1 MSSLIRVVLADDHPL
16 VRAGL
21 RTVLAGVEG
30 IQLVGEAVDGHV
42 ARRMVQELRPDVL
55 LLDLSMPGPPA
66 VETIAWLAEHCPQ
79 VKVLAL
85 TAYDDDAYVRGVV
98 AAGVIGYVLKDEAP
112 EAVVRAIR
120 TVMEGDTWFSR
131 RVVDKLVRL
140 SVDKEDVHL
149 AKVSLSERDAAVLKL
164 IAQGW
169 DNGRIAAE
177 LCVAEPTVRNYVSR
191 IYTALG
197 VRSRAEAI
205 VWARE
210 NGYT

>member
-1 MSSLIRVVLADDHPL
+1 MSNVIRAVLADDHPL

-21 RTVLAGVEG
+21 RTVLAGVAG
-30 IQLVGEAVDGHV
+30 IELVGEAVDGQA
-42 ARRMVQELRPDVL
+42 ARRMVQELQPDVL

-66 VETIAWLAEHCPQ
+66 VETVAWLAERCPQ
-79 VKVLAL
+79 VKVLIL
-85 TAYDDDAYVRGVV
+85 TAYDDDAYVRGMV
-98 AAGVIGYVLKDEAP
+98 AAGVAGYVLKDEAP

-120 TVMEGDTWFSR
+120 TVVGGDAWFSR
-131 RVVDKLVRL
+131 RVVDKLGRL
-140 SVDKEDVHL
+140 EVNKDVHL
-149 AKVSLSERDAAVLKL
+149 TKISLSERDAPVLRL

-169 DNGRIAAE
+169 DNARIAVE

-210 NGYT
+210 NGYA

>member
-1 MSSLIRVVLADDHPL
+1 MSNVIRVVLADDHPL
-16 VRAGL
+16 VCAGL
-21 RTVLAGVEG
+21 RTVLAGVAG
-30 IQLVGEAVDGHV
+30 IELVGEAVNGQ
-42 ARRMVQELRPDVL
+42 ATRRMVQELQPDVL

-66 VETIAWLAEHCPQ
+66 VETVAWLAEHCPQ
-79 VKVLAL
+79 VKVLIL
-85 TAYDDDAYVRGVV
+85 TAYDDDAYVRGMV
-98 AAGVIGYVLKDEAP
+98 AAGVAGYMLKDEAP

-120 TVMEGDTWFSR
+120 TVVGGDTWFSR
-131 RVVDKLVRL
+131 RVVDKLGRL
-140 SVDKEDVHL
+140 EVNKDVLL
-149 AKVSLSERDAAVLKL
+149 AKISLSERDAPVLRL

-169 DNGRIAAE
+169 DNARIAAE

-210 NGYT
+210 NGYA